1 MGSQIHG
8 PYDLLNPIQTLLKV
22 FVNTLAI
29 PSISFPQGVFS
40 IFHRAPIGS
49 LEIDWGL
56 YGITLSIH
64 CGNWGIS
71 ESSPSFAMND
81 SETRRSPLRTLH
93 LIGKTSIFS
102 KTSHFYGVA
111 PDEST
116 DRKATERKLH
126 ETQMEKTMILLC
138 FGSILLPSTA

>member
-81 SETRRSPLRTLH
+81 SETRRSPHKGIDSYRKNKLLFGILLTLQCCYRWIH
-93 LIGKTSIFS
+93 R
-102 KTSHFYGVA
+102 
-111 PDEST
+111 
-116 DRKATERKLH
+116 DRKATRESFTK
-126 ETQMEKTMILLC
+126 TQMEKLWFTMFC
-138 FGSILLPSTA
+138 HILLPPTA